1 MSDAPFQAG
10 AGGPGHQQ
18 PASHPPGWY
27 PDPFGRHESRW
38 WDGGQWTEHVASHG
52 RQAVD
57 PPTGGGNVPTVQRTP
72 EKIVRDVQQAGVA
85 GTGVQGGGTILTEPI
100 LVVNQKAKLI
110 EVNNEY
116 AIYDQHARQIGAV
129 RQVGQSLAKKAI
141 RVLTSYDQ
149 FMTHKLQVVDGHGN
163 VLMALTRPAKVLKSR
178 VIVQDA
184 IGNEVGQIVQQ
195 NAIGKIR
202 FALESGGH
210 TWGSINAEN
219 WRAWNFNIQDHGGNE
234 IARIT
239 KTWEGL
245 AKTMFTTADN
255 FVVHIHRPLDD
266 PLRTL
271 VVAAALGVD
280 TALKQD
286 KRGFG

>member
-1 MSDAPFQAG
+1 MSDAAQ
-10 AGGPGHQQ
+10 
-18 PASHPPGWY
+18 HPPAWL

-38 WDGGQWTEHVASHG
+38 WDGTRWTEHVASHG
-52 RQAVD
+52 RQGVD
-57 PPTGGGNVPTVQRTP
+57 PPTGAGHVPTVDRDP
-72 EKIVRDVQQAGVA
+72 GKVVGDVQRAGIA
-85 GTGVQGGGTILTEPI
+85 PGAAQGGGSLFTEPV
-100 LVVNQKAKLI
+100 LVVNQKAKVI

-116 AIYDQHARQIGAV
+116 AIYNQHGHQVGAV
-129 RQVGQSLAKKAI
+129 RQVGQSVAKKAI
-141 RVLTSYDQ
+141 RLLGSYDQ
-149 FMTHKLQVVDGHGN
+149 FMTHKLQIVDHSGGVV
-163 VLMALTRPAKVLKSR
+163 LALTRPAKILKSR

-184 IGNEVGQIVQQ
+184 RGAEVGAIVQQ

-202 FALESGGH
+202 FALEAGGH

-219 WRAWNFNIQDHGGNE
+219 WRAWNFNVQDHTGAE
-234 IARIT
+234 VARIT

-255 FVVHIHRPLDD
+255 YVVQIHRPLDD
-266 PLRTL
+266 PLRSL

-286 KRGFG
+286 ARGFN

>member
-1 MSDAPFQAG
+1 MSQASYQAG
-10 AGGPGHQQ
+10 GGA
-18 PASHPPGWY
+18 PAQHPPGWY
-27 PDPFGRHESRW
+27 PDPFGRHETRW
-38 WDGGQWTEHVASHG
+38 WDGQQWTEHAASHG
-52 RQAVD
+52 RQVVD
-57 PPTGGGNVPTVQRTP
+57 APTGGGHIPTVERAPQR
-72 EKIVRDVQQAGVA
+72 VQQDVQRAGVA
-85 GTGVQGGGTILTEPI
+85 QGAAPAGGGSIFTEPI

-116 AIYDQHARQIGAV
+116 AIFDQHGRQLGAV
-129 RQVGQSLAKKAI
+129 RQVGQSMAKKAI

-178 VIVQDA
+178 VIVQDHM
-184 IGNEVGQIVQQ
+184 GNETGQIVQQ

-202 FALESGGH
+202 FSLEAGGH

-219 WRAWNFNIQDHGGNE
+219 WRAWNFNILDHAGNE

-255 FVVHIHRPLDD
+255 YVVQIHRPLED

-286 KRGFG
+286 ARGFG